1 MNEERLEIMGEQ
13 GYENMKSRKYDDS
26 SKETKGEH
34 GYDKGKKEK
43 RRRIPAAIYFLL
55 VVMTAVTVSSVSVCA
70 ACMNKQ
76 KQSDK
81 KVTEMSRQIEQLEQV
96 QSDNKAAASE
106 EEKRISELQQL
117 VAEMNEKKNDAK
129 ENDVQIAGQY
139 VIKSTE
145 NISNAYISGD
155 TSALNDEEKETLDMA
170 KAILDEIIK
179 DGMTDLEKE
188 KAVYDWMTSNLST
201 GEGITSVIPGTSSN
215 CDNPHGVLKYRKAVC
230 VGYATT
236 FRLFMQMMGIPCKVV
251 HNSDCFHSWALTQI
265 DGHWYHT
272 DIYSDVGVGNYANFN
287 LSDEMMASEQWDR
300 DAFPAADCL
309 DANLIVGDASEIK
322 DATEIPA
329 AIRAILDNKEE
340 QHIVRAFRYKGDDPD
355 GFCVKVGMMMTS
367 LTNNMYN
374 SYEYSSYMVDS
385 RTVMV
390 EGDVILIITIDNMQD
405 YNNEETQD
413 QYQNQDMGITDD
425 DIEEMRNAL
434 NAAFSD
440 MFGDMDVS
448 MEIY

>member
-117 VAEMNEKKNDAK
+117 VAEMSEKNDSK
-129 ENDVQIAGQY
+129 ENDVKIAGQY
-139 VIKSTE
+139 VIRSTE

-201 GEGITSVIPGTSSN
+201 GEGLTSVIPGTSPN

>member
-1 MNEERLEIMGEQ
+1 MNEERSEIMGEQ

-34 GYDKGKKEK
+34 GYDNGKKEK

-81 KVTEMSRQIEQLEQV
+81 KVTEMSKQIEQLEQV

-117 VAEMNEKKNDAK
+117 VAEMSEKNDSK
-129 ENDVQIAGQY
+129 ENDVKIAGQY
-139 VIKSTE
+139 VIRSTE

-201 GEGITSVIPGTSSN
+201 GEGITSVIPGTSPN

>member
-1 MNEERLEIMGEQ
+1 MNEIRPDFPEEQ
-13 GYENMKSRKYDDS
+13 GYDDRESLRYGDGSEEKDGKRGYAGRKN
-26 SKETKGEH
+26 E
-34 GYDKGKKEK
+34 KKH
-43 RRRIPAAIYFLL
+43 RIPKAIYFLL
-55 VVMTAVTVSSVSVCA
+55 VVMTAVAVSSVTVCA
-70 ACMNKQ
+70 ACLNKQ

-81 KVTEMSRQIEQLEQV
+81 KVTKMSEELSQLRSE
-96 QSDNKAAASE
+96 NAAAASE
-106 EEKRISELQQL
+106 DDKKISELQLL
-117 VAEMNEKKNDAK
+117 VAEMSEKNDSK
-129 ENDVQIAGQY
+129 ENDVKIAGQY
-139 VIKSTE
+139 VIRSTE